1 MFHVGFEERSLILSY
16 LLAFGLIVAM
26 VFAAAILG
34 DAEIILPEIAAM
46 AVALWAYREKGWV
59 RQPEKIFI
67 APSTTAVIGFAV
79 NLLEISYIAKLVLV
93 LFLMAALLRLMK
105 SNFAPSL
112 ATGVL
117 PIVTNATHASF
128 LVSIVVTT
136 LVLMLGVLIFKLN
149 KGIARDVP
157 VKYRYMLVF
166 LVLHM
171 IWIGVAV
178 ATGYPQMAVIPPIT
192 VVVYES
198 LQMPMYMA
206 KMAIKQTSVL
216 SLSATIGTLLYL
228 NIDGWVLV
236 AVLDMAAIYLVL
248 RVFSA
253 RIPAAYAFPLLAFVF
268 PAESVRQLPYA
279 AAAVSAFLFGLVLL
293 FKIYER
299 TRLVGQAASA
309 SSSGMAETV
318 ANQPLVETDR
328 NAP

>member
-1 MFHVGFEERSLILSY
+1 MFAIGF
-16 LLAFGLIVAM
+16 IVAM
-26 VFAAAILG
+26 VLAAAVVG

-67 APSTTAVIGFAV
+67 APSATAVIGFSV
-79 NLLEISYIAKLVLV
+79 NLLDIPYVAKLVLV

-128 LVSIVVTT
+128 LIAIFATT
-136 LVLMLGVLIFKLN
+136 LVLMLGVLVFRLN
-149 KGIARDVP
+149 KGVP
-157 VKYRYMLVF
+157 RNAPVNYRYMLVF
-166 LVLHM
+166 LALHL

-178 ATGYPQMAVIPPIT
+178 AAGYPQMAVIPPIT

-206 KMAIKQTSVL
+206 KMAMKQIAVL
-216 SLSATIGTLLYL
+216 TLSATIGTLLYL
-228 NIDGWVLV
+228 NIDSWVLV
-236 AVLDMAAIYLVL
+236 AAFDMAIVYLIL

-253 RIPAAYAFPLLAFVF
+253 RIPAAYAFPLLPFVF
-268 PAESVRQLPYA
+268 PAESVPQLPYA
-279 AAAVSAFLFGLVLL
+279 AAVVSAFLFGLVLL
-293 FKIYER
+293 FKTHER
-299 TRLVGQAASA
+299 RRLVVQAA
-309 SSSGMAETV
+309 
-318 ANQPLVETDR
+318 
-328 NAP
+328 

>member
-1 MFHVGFEERSLILSY
+1 
-16 LLAFGLIVAM
+16 M
-26 VFAAAILG
+26 VLAAAVVG

-67 APSTTAVIGFAV
+67 APSATAVIGFSV
-79 NLLEISYIAKLVLV
+79 NLLDIPYVAKLVLV

-128 LVSIVVTT
+128 LIAIFATT
-136 LVLMLGVLIFKLN
+136 LVLMLGVLLFRLN
-149 KGIARDVP
+149 KGVPRDAP
-157 VKYRYMLVF
+157 VNYRYMAVF
-166 LVLHM
+166 LVLHL

-178 ATGYPQMAVIPPIT
+178 AAGYPQMAVIPPIT

-206 KMAIKQTSVL
+206 RMAMKQTAVL
-216 SLSATIGTLLYL
+216 TLSATIGTLLYL
-228 NIDGWVLV
+228 NIDSWVLV
-236 AVLDMAAIYLVL
+236 AALDMAIVYLIL

-253 RIPAAYAFPLLAFVF
+253 RIPAAYAFPLLPFVF
-268 PAESVRQLPYA
+268 PAESVPQLPYA
-279 AAAVSAFLFGLVLL
+279 AAVVSAFLFGLVLL
-293 FKIYER
+293 FKTYER
-299 TRLVGQAASA
+299 KQLVVQAA
-309 SSSGMAETV
+309 
-318 ANQPLVETDR
+318 
-328 NAP
+328 